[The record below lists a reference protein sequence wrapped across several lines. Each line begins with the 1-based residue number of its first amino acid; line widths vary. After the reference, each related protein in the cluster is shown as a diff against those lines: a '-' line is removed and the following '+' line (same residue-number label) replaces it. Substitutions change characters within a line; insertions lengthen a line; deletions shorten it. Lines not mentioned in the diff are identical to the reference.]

1 MSEKVTQ
8 QQALTPA
15 EKGLE
20 AVLQKMDGIADTV
33 TANAAKVAEALEAA
47 KKAQEEAEKAKEEAV
62 KAANTLPINFA
73 KTAEEK
79 KDVKTVKA
87 EKNAAFRDF
96 LNNVKAARY
105 GNNSAKAALQSGA
118 ATGSYLVPVG
128 FVPEL
133 IDLLEKYPSYVTE
146 ARRIPWGA
154 SGNTRHIPN
163 LISRPAV
170 AIIGEG
176 ETKPISN
183 PAFGQIEQHLH
194 KLVGA
199 VVVTRELIEDAAID
213 LIGLLPD
220 LIAPSFVD
228 ALNTWLFSGQG
239 VTRPGIFTASGV
251 HTPTVNSVSDLL
263 NLKFAVPAF
272 VRATGKFYVAND
284 VYTQLASLTVMNAHK
299 WLTYSDGVMKID
311 GSEVVNLDAAVIG
324 ANGRACFG
332 NINNVILSPKTPS
345 GFAVKY
351 SDQATMVE
359 GTGDDTI
366 QHNFFQE
373 NKEGWIFEART
384 ELTVLG
390 SVWAKANLSE
400 ESESGSN

>member
-1 MSEKVTQ
+1 MTEQEMKN
-8 QQALTPA
+8 QALQPA

-20 AVLQKMDGIADTV
+20 AALEKMNGIADTV
-33 TANAAKVAEALEAA
+33 TANAIKVAEALEAA
-47 KKAQEEAEKAKEEAV
+47 KKAQEEAEKAKEEAI
-62 KAANTLPINFA
+62 KAKNTLPINFA
-73 KTAEEK
+73 KTSEDK
-79 KDVKTVKA
+79 KDAKTLRN
-87 EKNAAFRDF
+87 EKNAEIRQF
-96 LNNVKAARY
+96 LNDVKAAKY
-105 GNNSAKAALQSGA
+105 GNVKAALQSGT

-133 IDLLEKYPSYVTE
+133 VDMLERYPSYVTE

-154 SGNTRHIPN
+154 ASNTRTIPN
-163 LISRPAV
+163 LVTRPGV

-183 PAFGQIEQHLH
+183 PSFGQLTQKLH
-194 KLVGA
+194 KIVGA
-199 VVVTRELIEDAAID
+199 VVVTRELLEDSGID
-213 LIGLLPD
+213 LVSLLPD

-284 VYTQLASLTVMNAHK
+284 VYTQLASLTVLNAHK

-332 NINNVILSPKTPS
+332 NIGNVILSPKTPN

-359 GTGDDTI
+359 GTGDDAI
-366 QHNFFQE
+366 QHNLFQE
-373 NKEGWIFEART
+373 NKEGWIFETRT
-384 ELTVLG
+384 DLTVIG
-390 SVWAKANLSE
+390 SVWAKATLSE
-400 ESESGSN
+400 ESGESGSN